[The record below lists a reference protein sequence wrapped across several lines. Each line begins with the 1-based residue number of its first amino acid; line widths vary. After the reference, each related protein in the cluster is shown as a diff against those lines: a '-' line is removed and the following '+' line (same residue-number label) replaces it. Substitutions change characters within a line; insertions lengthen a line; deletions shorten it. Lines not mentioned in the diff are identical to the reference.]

1 MKISRLEQIR
11 DELGLNKTQFAE
23 AMGISPHHYYGILSE
38 KNKAGLRVEHLEGL
52 LEHLGI
58 NPIWILTGEGNKL
71 IDPHGKITPEMLLA
85 SITEHLPPGWQ
96 DQWYAPVFPQ
106 VCTTTLEQN
115 PDAKF
120 NQLQVAALQACVV
133 VITQMTTL
141 INESTEQGYGLT
153 LNYGGHTYTFPAKP
167 SK

>member
-1 MKISRLEQIR
+1 MKISRLEEIR
-11 DELGLNKTQFAE
+11 EEMGLNKTQFAE
-23 AMGISPHHYYGILSE
+23 AMGVSPHYYYHILSG
-38 KNKAGLRVEHLEGL
+38 KANVRLEHVEAL
-52 LEHLGI
+52 LEKHAI
-58 NPIWILTGEGNKL
+58 NPVWILTGNGGKYVDEYK
-71 IDPHGKITPEMLLA
+71 KITPEMLLA

-106 VCTTTLEQN
+106 VCATTLEQN
-115 PDAKF
+115 PNAKF
-120 NQLQVAALQACVV
+120 SQLQVASLQACVV

-141 INESTEQGYGLT
+141 IQESTEQGYGLT